1 MKKILLILI
10 TYALTLP
17 TYAAVVIDK
26 QPNPGTGFGGLNSNV
41 GLDFEREA
49 DDFSLSAP
57 TQVNTVSWYGWFR
70 DTSILT
76 GDFDILF
83 FNDVGLPSNPA
94 FYTTTVS
101 NVTGASTGMTTSSG
115 IPIFKWTATI
125 PAASFSASGD
135 YWLSV
140 QGYADLLDLDTY
152 WIWAFGEAIT
162 GEGDIAWQD
171 DAGPCGTSPPTCE
184 EPDVWQSSSIT
195 DAFAFTLSNVP
206 IPPALWLFASGFLG
220 LIGMARRKVLS

>member
-1 MKKILLILI
+1 VKKILLILI

-49 DDFSLSAP
+49 DDFSLSGPA
-57 TQVNTVSWYGWFR
+57 QVNTVSWYGWFR

-101 NVTGASTGMTTSSG
+101 NVTGASTGLSTSSG
-115 IPIFKWTATI
+115 DPIFEWTATI
-125 PAASFSASGD
+125 PTASFSASGD

-140 QGYADLLDLDTY
+140 QGHADLLDFDTQ
-152 WIWAFGEAIT
+152 WIWAFGNPIT
-162 GEGDIAWQD
+162 GEGDVAWQD
-171 DAGPCGTSPPTCE
+171 EQSI
-184 EPDVWQSSSIT
+184 VWQSSSIT

-206 IPPALWLFASGFLG
+206 IPPAIWLFGSGILG
-220 LIGMARRKVLS
+220 LIGMARRKKPS